1 MCLLRKYGEPL
12 KLSSLTK
19 CHTEGRRVRRDIK
32 QVLVVTEAP
41 SVRGATEIVYQFCQQ
56 FIYKAFIPK
65 ELSEICTLH
74 LRRSLCHR
82 HLCDI
87 VFISVLSVALCALL
101 YKRFSLSLHISEE
114 PYLCRAQ
121 FHICG
126 RVIINLLIIVWRFS
140 TYGADAQHVWCER
153 LTPMVRM
160 LYKLAKSILHLKCK
174 RQLRVFYDVGQ
185 NTHDE

>member
-32 QVLVVTEAP
+32 QTMEVTEAP
-41 SVRGATEIVYQFCQQ
+41 SVRGATEIVCQFCQQ
-56 FIYKAFIPK
+56 FIYKTFIPK

-87 VFISVLSVALCALL
+87 AFISVLSVALCALL
-101 YKRFSLSLHISEE
+101 YKCFSLSLHISEE
-114 PYLCRAQ
+114 PYLYIPL

-126 RVIINLLIIVWRFS
+126 RVIINLFPFLSHRMEVQHIWCGCLARIVR
-140 TYGADAQHVWCER
+140 TLNTNGADA
-153 LTPMVRM
+153 L
-160 LYKLAKSILHLKCK
+160 
-174 RQLRVFYDVGQ
+174 
-185 NTHDE
+185 

>member
-1 MCLLRKYGEPL
+1 ME
-12 KLSSLTK
+12 
-19 CHTEGRRVRRDIK
+19 
-32 QVLVVTEAP
+32 VTEAP
-41 SVRGATEIVYQFCQQ
+41 SVHRATEIVCQFYQQ
-56 FIYKAFIPK
+56 FIYKAFIPT
-65 ELSEICTLH
+65 ELSGICTLH
-74 LRRSLCHR
+74 LRRSLCRR
-82 HLCDI
+82 HLRVI
-87 VFISVLSVALCALL
+87 AFISVLSVALCALL

-114 PYLCRAQ
+114 PYLCTPQ